1 MGAGVDLTQPPA
13 PALSESAIDI
23 LIVGAGPTGLTL
35 AAQLKS
41 FGVKFRIVDRTLEQ
55 AHESRALAVQA
66 RTLEILQSLGLG
78 EALVARGNPSA
89 RLALHF
95 EGRGAARVHLG
106 GFAARD
112 TRFPFIL
119 FVSQTETEA
128 LLGDHLGRSGAP
140 IERGVELIG
149 STAEDAFVRC
159 LLRHADGRTEAV
171 RADYVVGC
179 DGAHSAVRKQAAIP
193 FEGEAYLQDFMLGD
207 VDAGDSIE
215 ADVLHAFAAKG
226 RVAMFFPLRS
236 PAAWRVIAIGPRAAR
251 PVDPGGAP
259 QSEESLTC
267 GELTVD
273 ELQAGVDFATSGT
286 VHLRD
291 PVWLTHFRLH
301 HRQARQYRK
310 GRVFLAG
317 DAAHI
322 HSPVGAQGMN
332 TGMQDAWNLGWKLAL
347 VALGRADA
355 KLLDTY
361 QAERWPVGRN
371 LLRYTDRLFGLFV
384 RVMSASALAS
394 WFRRTVVARILPLV
408 FRWGRVRAWAF
419 RFVSELAISYPKSP
433 AVAEGPMSRKTGPR
447 AGERLPDAPIQR
459 DGRDTHLQ
467 QEVSRPAFHLL
478 LCGGVD
484 GWDTTLL
491 DRLGATY
498 PDTLAVRHLSRENR
512 PGVLFDAGGEALSR
526 LGLLDGQTGQY
537 LVRPDGY
544 VAFRSAGRRLDEVA
558 AYLRRWL
565 ISGRAS
571 TQTSTRDR
579 LVPGTSPHSSGRR
592 EERQG

>member
-1 MGAGVDLTQPPA
+1 MGAAVDLTRA
-13 PALSESAIDI
+13 ASPALAESAVDI

-35 AAQLKS
+35 AAQLRS
-41 FGVKFRIVDRTLEQ
+41 FGVKFRIVDRTPDR

-95 EGRGAARVHLG
+95 EGRGAAQVHLG
-106 GFAARD
+106 GFAATD

-119 FVSQTETEA
+119 FVSQAETEA
-128 LLGDHLGRSGAP
+128 VLGEHLERSGASV
-140 IERGVELIG
+140 ERGVELTG

-159 LLRHADGRTEAV
+159 VLRHADGRTEAV
-171 RADYVVGC
+171 RAGYVVGC

-207 VDAGDSIE
+207 VEADDSIE

-251 PVDPGGAP
+251 AADEGGAP
-259 QSEESLTC
+259 ESEESLTR
-267 GELTVD
+267 GELALD
-273 ELQAGVDFATSGT
+273 ELQSSVDYATSNT

-347 VALGRADA
+347 VALGRTDA
-355 KLLDTY
+355 SLLDTY

-371 LLRYTDRLFGLFV
+371 LLRYTDRLFGVFV

-419 RFVSELAISYPKSP
+419 RFVSELAISYPKSS
-433 AVAEGPMSRKTGPR
+433 AVAEGPVGPKTGPR

-459 DGRDTHLQ
+459 DGRATYLQ
-467 QEVSRPAFHLL
+467 QELAGPAFQLL
-478 LCGGVD
+478 QCGGLD
-484 GWDTTLL
+484 GWDATVL
-491 DRLGATY
+491 DGLIATY
-498 PDTLAVRHLSRENR
+498 PDALVVRHLSRENR
-512 PGVLFDAGGEALSR
+512 PGALVDATGDALSR
-526 LGLLDGQTGQY
+526 LGVLDGQSGQY

-544 VAFRSAGRRLDEVA
+544 VAFRCLGRRLDDVA
-558 AYLRRWL
+558 EYLRRWL
-565 ISGRAS
+565 IARGGNR
-571 TQTSTRDR
+571 
-579 LVPGTSPHSSGRR
+579 
-592 EERQG
+592 